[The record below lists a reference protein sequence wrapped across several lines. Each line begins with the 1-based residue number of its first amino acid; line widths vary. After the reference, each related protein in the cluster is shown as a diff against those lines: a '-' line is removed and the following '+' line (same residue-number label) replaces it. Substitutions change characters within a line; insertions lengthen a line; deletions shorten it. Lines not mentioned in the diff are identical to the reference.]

1 MVWRYGLGQVAAAT
15 SRMGSVYIPKPE
27 IGKVFGVVTTENTP
41 TKEAFERVGGYS
53 GVGAI
58 FYLEYENSKNIT
70 GSIDVINRCKIAY
83 PKDPQSQYYPVRG
96 ELVLI
101 THGPGRSDSNTA
113 ANDFY
118 TLFNIWNN
126 KQQNA
131 KLPDPNDILGL
142 TFTENPNIRPL
153 IPYEGDNILG
163 GRQGSSLRFSTTTKG
178 VNPSNEWSA
187 VGGEYDPIVI
197 LANGL
202 KYDPSK
208 KFYIEQIN
216 KDDSSIY
223 LTSTQKVFLETDK
236 KGVVNN
242 ITNPISVSDYVSA
255 QIILNSDRVV
265 LNSKKDDVIIF
276 AKTNIELNTQ
286 NIINL
291 NADERIHLNT
301 NNSIFLGAFNSTPHQ
316 PALLGNNTIRLLQNL
331 QRTLTTLGA
340 KLQAASAVKEGS
352 PMPIFNTAG
361 AELLKD
367 MKVMAK
373 QLNDITSKRVFIK

>member
-27 IGKVFGVVTTENTP
+27 IGKVFGIVTTENTP

-126 KQQNA
+126 KQNNA
-131 KLPDPNDILGL
+131 KLVDENDTLGAYY
-142 TFTENPNIRPL
+142 TENPNVRAL

-236 KGVVNN
+236 KGVLNN
-242 ITNPISVSDYVSA
+242 ITNPISVSDYTSA

-301 NNSIFLGAFNSTPHQ
+301 NNAIFLGAFTSTPHQ

>member
-236 KGVVNN
+236 KGVLNN